1 MSTCTEHTYAVQ
13 IPSAAIAPGT
23 AVTIPTDEAQDF
35 VFITVFN
42 ESDKG
47 VKVNYTTEDGGGVM
61 FIVPSG
67 FTDTRKTHSPIVNDS
82 IKINSVDLVLAASG
96 NITVNL
102 GN

>member
-23 AVTIPTDEAQDF
+23 AITIPTDEAQDF
-35 VFITVFN
+35 IFITVFN
-42 ESDKG
+42 ESDKA

-82 IKINSVDLVLAASG
+82 IKVNSMHPSVAATG
-96 NITVNL
+96 DITINL